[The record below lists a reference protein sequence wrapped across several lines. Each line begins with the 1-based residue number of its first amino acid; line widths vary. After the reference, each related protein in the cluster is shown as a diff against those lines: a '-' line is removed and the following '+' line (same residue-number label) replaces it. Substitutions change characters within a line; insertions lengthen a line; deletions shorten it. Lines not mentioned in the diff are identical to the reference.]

1 MNSNIKT
8 TEPKTTSGI
17 LWIIFRDALIL
28 FIFIMI
34 AIVTMVLIFTPAGS
48 WLGSSLDWLF
58 AADSVQ
64 LWWFVTRSAGIMAY
78 LLLWL
83 STVWGLAVPSKIV
96 SPVLDAGYTF
106 DFHQFISLLSI
117 AFLVVH
123 ILVLMLDRYLP
134 YSAPQI
140 LVPFLSPYRPV
151 WVGIGVI
158 SFYLI
163 LLVTITFYIR
173 TKIKLSVFR
182 AIHVFSLV
190 GYLGGTIHGL
200 YAGTDSSLFS
210 VQLMYKGT
218 SLVVVFLTVYWLV
231 MKIQSS
237 RNTKQKALAVAP
249 ARQPVQRLRDRMR

>member
-1 MNSNIKT
+1 MKT
-8 TEPKTTSGI
+8 KLTESETGARNV
-17 LWIIFRDALIL
+17 LWIIFRDALLI
-28 FIFIMI
+28 FIFLVI
-34 AIVTMVLIFTPAGS
+34 ALIIVLLIFTPAGN
-48 WLGSSLDWLF
+48 WLTSSLDWLF

-96 SPVLDAGYTF
+96 SPVLEAGYTF

-117 AFLVVH
+117 AFLLVH
-123 ILVLMLDRYLP
+123 ILVLALDRYLP

-140 LVPFLSPYRPV
+140 LIPFLSPYRPF

-173 TKIKLSVFR
+173 TKIKQSVFR
-182 AIHVFSLV
+182 AIHLLSLV
-190 GYLGGTIHGL
+190 AYLGGTLHGL
-200 YAGTDSSLFS
+200 YSGTDSPLLSF
-210 VQLMYKGT
+210 QLMYKGT
-218 SLVVVFLTVYWLV
+218 GLVVVFLTVYWLV
-231 MKIQSS
+231 LRIQAS
-237 RNTKQKALAVAP
+237 RSAQQKALATVP
-249 ARQPVQRLRDRMR
+249 AKSLPQPNQRKLR